1 MRYKLPRKVLASL
14 SAEDMAQWRKIQSLA
29 NSRAEVY
36 TRLNMMYNNQDRKG
50 LLDIRQWCSEW
61 IEKIDWYAAFVVCF
75 ML

>member
-1 MRYKLPRKVLASL
+1 
-14 SAEDMAQWRKIQSLA
+14 MAQWRKIQSLA

-61 IEKIDWYAAFVVCF
+61 IEKIDWYAAIVGVLQVMRYSEDSGSIC
-75 ML
+75 